1 MHFFLVSSFEGEVK
15 NMEPNKCSDLS
26 WFDLDNLPNNMIPY
40 IRKVIENIQNEI
52 FYDEFGWD

>member
-1 MHFFLVSSFEGEVK
+1 MGEVK